1 MTDSTDR
8 LVAAI
13 RARKGRVTPQ
23 RRVILRH
30 VQRLHGHFTAE
41 RLLAEVEPDLPGVSL
56 PTVYSTLDLLEDV
69 GLVRRVVGLG
79 GAEVYDSRPEPH
91 HHLVCRSCGAIADV
105 DCAVGEIPCLTAS
118 DDHGYVVDE
127 AEVIYWGLCPACSAR
142 TTQT

>member
-1 MTDSTDR
+1 MTDSTDQ

-13 RARKGRVTPQ
+13 RARNGRVTPQ

-56 PTVYSTLDLLEDV
+56 PTVYATLDLLEEL

-91 HHLVCRSCGAIADV
+91 HHLVCRSCGAVADLNGGGGVETADV
-105 DCAVGEIPCLTAS
+105 LRSAERTGFRP
-118 DDHGYVVDE
+118 DE
-127 AEVIYWGLCPACSAR
+127 ATLVVLGTCAACAR
-142 TTQT
+142 SQD

>member
-1 MTDSTDR
+1 MTDSTAQ

-56 PTVYSTLDLLEDV
+56 PTVYATLDLLEDI
-69 GLVRRVVGLG
+69 GLVRRVGGLG

-91 HHLVCRSCGAIADV
+91 HHLVCRSCGAVADLNSAGV
-105 DCAVGEIPCLTAS
+105 ATEGVLRSAAQTGFRP
-118 DDHGYVVDE
+118 DE
-127 AEVIYWGLCPACSAR
+127 ATLVVLGTCAACAR
-142 TTQT
+142 SPD

>member
-91 HHLVCRSCGAIADV
+91 HHLVCRSCGAVADLNAAGV
-105 DCAVGEIPCLTAS
+105 DTEGVLRSAARTGFHPDEATLVVLGTCAVC
-118 DDHGYVVDE
+118 
-127 AEVIYWGLCPACSAR
+127 AR
-142 TTQT
+142 SQD